1 MNELGDSH
9 PGPSPLD
16 QLVAPQVQT
25 DLLPITII
33 APPTTPDK
41 SSHLDIARTP
51 GSVPIDS
58 EELSHDLVNQG
69 WRKYWSKTENQPY
82 FWNKVSGESL
92 WEMPSSNRFDL
103 STDPQNNED
112 VNFKIRSEINVLK
125 EGNLKLKSE
134 NIEIKAENGTMQT
147 KIDNLEAENIEIKT
161 KIDNLEAENIEIK
174 TKIDNLEAENIEIK
188 TKIDNLE
195 AENIEIKTKIDNLEA
210 KVDELTRSFKF
221 MVTKYNELEQR
232 FLFRRNQAQA
242 RLTVSEEVS
251 LTEMESLEDSFAK
264 LPVDFLAAA
273 MWTSTAMKLPNLSGP
288 KAADLLRENINKF
301 SKFIRSIASKQ
312 NFVDAVRNTGKERGF
327 SKGIIKKMEKEAQ
340 SVKIQDNQ

>member
-41 SSHLDIARTP
+41 SSHLDIEHTP

-69 WRKYWSKTENQPY
+69 WRKYWSKTENRPY

-92 WEMPSSNRFDL
+92 WEIPLSNRFDL

-112 VNFKIRSEINVLK
+112 VNFKIRSELNMLK
-125 EGNLKLKSE
+125 EENLKLKSE
-134 NIEIKAENGTMQT
+134 NIEIKAEIGTMQ
-147 KIDNLEAENIEIKT
+147 
-161 KIDNLEAENIEIK
+161 
-174 TKIDNLEAENIEIK
+174 
-188 TKIDNLE
+188 
-195 AENIEIKTKIDNLEA
+195 TKIDNLEA
-210 KVDELTRSFKF
+210 KVDELTRSLKF

-232 FLFRRNQAQA
+232 SLLSNVSEKPSTSTQQAQDDA
-242 RLTVSEEVS
+242 SIVSEEGS
-251 LTEMESLEDSFAK
+251 LTE
-264 LPVDFLAAA
+264 VD
-273 MWTSTAMKLPNLSGP
+273 P
-288 KAADLLRENINKF
+288 
-301 SKFIRSIASKQ
+301 SKIPS
-312 NFVDAVRNTGKERGF
+312 
-327 SKGIIKKMEKEAQ
+327 Q
-340 SVKIQDNQ
+340 SCQLIPLQQPCGHPQR